1 MTQAADEISLFVRV
15 VERGSFAAVAD
26 ETGLTPSGVSKAISR
41 LEDRLGVKLLQRTT
55 RQLVLTA
62 EGDIYLQRGR
72 DILAAIEAAEA
83 EVSASRGRPKGL
95 IRVNTGTALGK
106 HRIAALLPDFLDRY
120 PEIKLDLS
128 LNDHRIDVI
137 AEQVDVVIRTGPLG
151 DSALVARRISAFSRH
166 ICASPAYLAR
176 HGTPR
181 TPQDLLQHNC
191 MLITGHSR
199 LSQWPFLINGEAVS
213 LDIKG
218 NFVSNN
224 ADFLLDMAEAGV
236 GIIRFA
242 DFLLDRS
249 IREGR
254 LVRLLEGY
262 YRSDDSVITALMPP
276 GRQNLPRVRV
286 FLDYLQEKLG

>member
-1 MTQAADEISLFVRV
+1 MTYAADEISLFVRV
-15 VERGSFAAVAD
+15 AERGSFAAVAD
-26 ETGLTPSGVSKAISR
+26 ETGLTPSGVSKAVSR
-41 LEDRLGVKLLQRTT
+41 LEDRLGVRLLQRTT

-106 HRIAALLPDFLDRY
+106 HRIAALLPEFLERY
-120 PEIKLDLS
+120 PEIRLDLS

-137 AEQVDVVIRTGPLG
+137 AEQVDVVIRTGPLS
-151 DSALVARRISAFSRH
+151 DSALVARKINSFSRYV
-166 ICASPAYLAR
+166 CASPAYLAR

-191 MLITGHSR
+191 MLITGHAR
-199 LSQWPFLINGEAVS
+199 LSQWPFLINGETVI

-218 NFVSNN
+218 NFISNN

-242 DFLLDRS
+242 DFLVEKS

-254 LVRLLEGY
+254 LVRLLDDY
-262 YRSDDSVITALMPP
+262 YHLDDSLITALMPP
-276 GRQNLPRVRV
+276 GRQNLPRVKAFV
-286 FLDYLQEKLG
+286 DFLREKLG